1 MTEKKY
7 ISELISELSIIDTQ
21 KKILTLLLKP
31 RTIYEIAAKMN
42 RSYSCVS
49 QQLGI
54 LSALG
59 HVKKI
64 KKMSGGVIYLLNI
77 KEIKEAKK

>member
-1 MTEKKY
+1 MKR
-7 ISELISELSIIDTQ
+7 ICDLELAENQ

-31 RTIYEIAAKMN
+31 RTVYEVAAKMN
-42 RSYSCVS
+42 KSYSCIN

-54 LSALG
+54 LRALG

-64 KKMSGGVIYLLNI
+64 KKMSGGVIYII
-77 KEIKEAKK
+77 KDCEPIFP